1 MADERNV
8 VEALRA
14 GAQGYLPK
22 DAPIAQIVEAIRAA
36 ARGESLI
43 APRVAG
49 YLVQRLRRPPTEE
62 VADAAGLTPRE
73 LEILELMARG
83 MGNIEI
89 GKALHLGQHTVK
101 NQVSSVLRKLQVKNR
116 SQAAVHA
123 VRPAGSCNSGCLGG
137 AGRDGRHAAG
147 LGLGDQR
154 AHRDAERGELLFE
167 LVQHHALLRG
177 VGGTGIRSVAQ
188 GAQSYVLGLERH
200 RVGAEVGDRP
210 IEIYRAGGQVFR
222 RRGAGR
228 RFARRSRAGAARRG
242 AG

>member
-1 MADERNV
+1 MSAGHRPRVVVVDDHELFRGGLVGLLGDHGVEVVGEASMAAPGIEIVLERKPDVVLMDLNMPGMSGIEATQRLAAAAPHTRIVILTVVADERNV

-89 GKALHLGQHTVK
+89 GKALHLSQHTVK

-116 SQAAVHA
+116 SQAAVRA
-123 VRPAGSCNSGCLGG
+123 VR
-137 AGRDGRHAAG
+137 RG
-147 LGLGDQR
+147 L
-154 AHRDAERGELLFE
+154 
-167 LVQHHALLRG
+167 V
-177 VGGTGIRSVAQ
+177 
-188 GAQSYVLGLERH
+188 
-200 RVGAEVGDRP
+200 
-210 IEIYRAGGQVFR
+210 
-222 RRGAGR
+222 
-228 RFARRSRAGAARRG
+228 
-242 AG
+242 